1 MNRWEGLDEF
11 VAVAECGQFTAA
23 AERLCL
29 SSSQVSRQI
38 ARLEERLQTRLFY
51 RSTRRVALTEAGQTF
66 LQHCQRLQ
74 DAREEALRAVGD
86 LGSEPKGLLRMTCAV
101 AYGERFIVPLVTDFM
116 SRHPQLR
123 VDIELSNRTLDL
135 LHEGLDLAIRL
146 GRLQESRLVATRLA
160 PRQMYL
166 CAAPG
171 YLQRY
176 GRPHSLSELARHNCL
191 VGSSEVWNF
200 QLNGRESALRVQGN
214 WRCNSGQAVL
224 DAALRGLGL
233 CQLPDYYVLE
243 HLRSGAWY
251 PCWQATSHRTRRCGR
266 SIRSSGTCRPRFA
279 SWSTFLNRAWHKAAN
294 TARNNRLQPQGDLQ
308 QRTTRPTSRVKPP
321 VIRPTLSQQ

>member
-23 AERLCL
+23 AERLSL

-116 SRHPQLR
+116 LQHPQLR

-135 LHEGLDLAIRL
+135 LHDGLDLAIRL
-146 GRLQESRLVATRLA
+146 GRLQDSRLVATRLA

-166 CAAPG
+166 CAAPA

-191 VGSSEVWNF
+191 IGSSDLWSL
-200 QLNGRESALRVQGN
+200 QASGRDSSLRVQGN

-224 DAALRGLGL
+224 EAALRGLGL

-243 HLRSGAWY
+243 HLRSGALVSLLDNQQPPDTAVWALY
-251 PCWQATSHRTRRCGR
+251 P
-266 SIRSSGTCRPRFA
+266 
-279 SWSTFLNRAWHKAAN
+279 
-294 TARNNRLQPQGDLQ
+294 Q
-308 QRTTRPTSRVKPP
+308 QRHLSPKVRQLVEFLKQGLAARPEYHQDRQHRVTGAPEPSR
-321 VIRPTLSQQ
+321 

>member
-1 MNRWEGLDEF
+1 MNRWEGIDEF
-11 VAVAECGQFTAA
+11 VAVAECNQFTAA
-23 AERLCL
+23 AERLGL

-51 RSTRRVALTEAGQTF
+51 RSTRRVALTEAGNTF

-74 DAREEALRAVGD
+74 DAREEALRAMGD
-86 LGSEPKGLLRMTCAV
+86 LSSEPKGLLRMTCAV
-101 AYGERFIVPLVTDFM
+101 AYGERFIAPLVSDFM
-116 SRHPQLR
+116 IQHPQLR

-146 GRLQESRLVATRLA
+146 GRLQDSRLVASRLA

-166 CAAPG
+166 CAAPA
-171 YLQRY
+171 YLERY

-191 VGSSEVWNF
+191 VGSTDLWNF
-200 QLNGRESALRVQGN
+200 QAGDRDTSVRIKGN

-224 DAALRGLGL
+224 EAALRGMGL

-243 HLRSGAWY
+243 HLRSGALVSLLENQQPPDTAVWALY
-251 PCWQATSHRTRRCGR
+251 P
-266 SIRSSGTCRPRFA
+266 
-279 SWSTFLNRAWHKAAN
+279 
-294 TARNNRLQPQGDLQ
+294 Q
-308 QRTTRPTSRVKPP
+308 QRH
-321 VIRPTLSQQ
+321 LSPKVRQLVDFLKTGLAERSEYRI

>member
-11 VAVAECGQFTAA
+11 VAVAETGQFTAA
-23 AERLCL
+23 AVRLGL

-38 ARLEERLQTRLFY
+38 ARLEERLQARLFH

-74 DAREEALRAVGD
+74 DGREEALRAVSD
-86 LGSEPKGLLRMTCAV
+86 LGSEPKGLLRLTCAV

-123 VDIELSNRTLDL
+123 VEIELSNRPLDL
-135 LHEGLDLAIRL
+135 VHEHLDVAIRL
-146 GRLQESRLVATRLA
+146 GRLQDSRLVATRLA
-160 PRQMYL
+160 PRQMFL

-176 GRPHSLSELARHNCL
+176 GRPHSLSELSRHNCL
-191 VGSSEVWNF
+191 IGSSDTWSF
-200 QLNGRESALRVQGN
+200 QLDGREASQRVQGN

-224 DAALRGLGL
+224 EAALRGLGL

-243 HLRSGAWY
+243 HLRSGALVSLLDNQQPPDTAVWALY
-251 PCWQATSHRTRRCGR
+251 PPQRHLSPKVRQLVDCLKAGLAL
-266 SIRSSGTCRPRFA
+266 RPEY
-279 SWSTFLNRAWHKAAN
+279 RAQQIV
-294 TARNNRLQPQGDLQ
+294 TA
-308 QRTTRPTSRVKPP
+308 
-321 VIRPTLSQQ
+321 

>member
-23 AERLCL
+23 AERLSL

-51 RSTRRVALTEAGQTF
+51 RSTRRVTLTEAGQTF
-66 LQHCQRLQ
+66 LHHCQRLQ

-116 SRHPQLR
+116 VQHPQLR
-123 VDIELSNRTLDL
+123 VDIELSNRTVDL
-135 LHEGLDLAIRL
+135 LHDGLDLAIRL
-146 GRLQESRLVATRLA
+146 GRLQDSRLVAARLA

-166 CAAPG
+166 CAAPS

-176 GRPHSLSELARHNCL
+176 GRPHSLSELSQHNCL
-191 VGSSEVWNF
+191 IGSSDLWSF
-200 QLNGRESALRVQGN
+200 QASGSDATVRVQGN

-224 DAALRGLGL
+224 EAALRGIGL

-243 HLRSGAWY
+243 HLRSGALVSLLDNQQPPDTAVWALY
-251 PCWQATSHRTRRCGR
+251 P
-266 SIRSSGTCRPRFA
+266 
-279 SWSTFLNRAWHKAAN
+279 
-294 TARNNRLQPQGDLQ
+294 Q
-308 QRTTRPTSRVKPP
+308 QRH
-321 VIRPTLSQQ
+321 LSPKVRQLVDFLKQGLGERREYRKD

>member
-23 AERLCL
+23 AERLGL

-38 ARLEERLQTRLFY
+38 ARLEERLHTRLFY
-51 RSTRRVALTEAGQTF
+51 RTTRKVALTEAGQTF

-74 DAREEALRAVGD
+74 DAREEALNAIGD

-101 AYGERFIVPLVTDFM
+101 AYGERFIVPLVTAFAA
-116 SRHPQLR
+116 RHPRLS

-135 LHEGLDLAIRL
+135 LQDGFDIAIRL
-146 GRLQESRLVATRLA
+146 GRLQDSRMLATRLA
-160 PRQMYL
+160 PRRMYL
-166 CAAPG
+166 CASPD

-191 VGSSEVWNF
+191 VGSSDIWTF
-200 QLNGRESALRVQGN
+200 QLDGREASQRIQGN

-224 DAALRGLGL
+224 DAALGGLGL

-243 HLRSGAWY
+243 HLRSGALVSLLDNHQ
-251 PCWQATSHRTRRCGR
+251 P
-266 SIRSSGTCRPRFA
+266 P
-279 SWSTFLNRAWHKAAN
+279 N
-294 TARNNRLQPQGDLQ
+294 TAVWALYPQ
-308 QRTTRPTSRVKPP
+308 QRHLSPKVRQLIDALRDG
-321 VIRPTLSQQ
+321 LSQRAEYT